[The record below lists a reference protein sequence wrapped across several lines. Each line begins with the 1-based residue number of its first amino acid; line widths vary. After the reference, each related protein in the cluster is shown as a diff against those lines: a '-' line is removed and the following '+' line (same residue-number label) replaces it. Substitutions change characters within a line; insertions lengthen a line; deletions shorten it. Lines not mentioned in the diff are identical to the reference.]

1 MNEVPSR
8 VRVAFQAWLDDIDD
22 EFVGAALVVAEA
34 LPRTARALLLGEA
47 AVVDVVRSMASDVN
61 ERCRWVEEQGFL
73 LLARE
78 APVAGDLRRLVGI
91 LRLVTSVERSAALLR
106 HVGEAVE
113 RVDTTALPAEIR
125 EIIEALGTHAGDVF
139 RQGVDA
145 WRRRDGLAVH
155 EVDQSDET
163 VDRLQERLLVRAR
176 EVVEGPAEL
185 LLLGLLARY
194 YERIADHG
202 VSFAQHASFAVT
214 GERIDVGR

>member
-1 MNEVPSR
+1 MNEVPAR
-8 VRVAFQAWLDDIDD
+8 ARMAFQAWLDDIDD
-22 EFVGAALVVAEA
+22 EFVGAALLVAEA

-125 EIIEALGTHAGDVF
+125 EIIEALGANAGDVF

-145 WRRRDGLAVH
+145 WRRKDGLAVH
-155 EVDQSDET
+155 EVDHSDET
-163 VDRLQERLLVRAR
+163 VDRLQQRLLVRAR